1 MSIDTN
7 ATVFRLSTMC
17 KVNNSKQLQIKY
29 PPLAQENPVNRHTS
43 LVYKTNSK
51 CFIYENVQGWLVPT
65 ATLLLCTQT
74 WAFFMDE
81 KGQPSLSS
89 SMSLVLQVS
98 DFPPHSN
105 KCRQL
110 QPQTLPQ
117 FLVSLYEYDPADETK
132 DVFHEISIHRYRCI
146 IPRVH
151 KNGPLE

>member
-1 MSIDTN
+1 MLLYSGCQQCARWALGPRKT
-7 ATVFRLSTMC
+7 
-17 KVNNSKQLQIKY
+17 
-29 PPLAQENPVNRHTS
+29 VNRHIF
-43 LVYKTNSK
+43 LVYNTKAWKILHTK

-65 ATLLLCTQT
+65 TICTQT
-74 WAFFMDE
+74 WAFFIDE
-81 KGQPSLSS
+81 KGQPLLSS

-98 DFPPHSN
+98 DSPPHSS

-132 DVFHEISIHRYRCI
+132 DVFHEICIHRYRCI